1 VRLFL
6 HRITAER
13 NKMTPELKQDIVD
26 FIKSTDGEHSSIN
39 LRNLFHV
46 TSKQLSDEF
55 KSDTRIEVVR
65 YGTGV
70 IKFKYKR
77 DVSVATMENK
87 RMTSVLKRDIAY
99 EQAIAR
105 CVAERGGEFSNKS
118 LVSKVGEFD
127 NFAGR

>member
-26 FIKSTDGEHSSIN
+26 FIKSTNGEHSAIN
-39 LRNLFHV
+39 LRQLFHV
-46 TSKQLSDEF
+46 TSKQLDDEF
-55 KSDTRIEVVR
+55 KNDARIEVVR

-87 RMTSVLKRDIAY
+87 RMTSVYKPDLALQMALD
-99 EQAIAR
+99 R
-105 CVAERGGEFSNKS
+105 CAAERGGEFSNKS
-118 LVSKVGEFD
+118 LVSNVREFD
-127 NFAGR
+127 NLAGR